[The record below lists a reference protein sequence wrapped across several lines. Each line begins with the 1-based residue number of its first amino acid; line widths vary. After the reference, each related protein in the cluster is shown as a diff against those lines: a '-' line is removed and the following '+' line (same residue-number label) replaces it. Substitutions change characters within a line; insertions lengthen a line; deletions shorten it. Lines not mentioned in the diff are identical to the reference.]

1 MKKFKFSIITVCLNS
16 EKFLKRCINSV
27 KNQNYTNYEHIIID
41 GGSNDNTLKIIEKN
55 KNYFSKIVSNKDN
68 GIWDAMNK
76 GLELSSGDLIC
87 FLNSDDFY
95 YPHALELIN
104 SYFNKYNVDFLFGSV
119 KKYKIM
125 HGYQPWKINF
135 SFGFYSSHSVGFF
148 IKRAKHLQVG
158 YYDTKFLSADLN
170 FFYKMISQ
178 NNLVGISTKKYE
190 VIGEFEPGG
199 FSSKI
204 NYIEH
209 LKDLNKIRIH
219 NGQSKILVYLLYIIK
234 ILKKPLKFIKSI

>member
-16 EKFLKRCINSV
+16 EKFLERCINSV

-55 KNYFSKIVSNKDN
+55 KSYFSKIVSNKDN

-125 HGYQPWKINF
+125 YGYQPWKINF

-219 NGQSKILVYLLYIIK
+219 NGQSKILVYFLYIIK

>member
-16 EKFLKRCINSV
+16 EKFLERCINSV

-55 KNYFSKIVSNKDN
+55 KNYFSKIVSSKDN

-125 HGYQPWKINF
+125 HG
-135 SFGFYSSHSVGFF
+135 H
-148 IKRAKHLQVG
+148 A
-158 YYDTKFLSADLN
+158 
-170 FFYKMISQ
+170 
-178 NNLVGISTKKYE
+178 
-190 VIGEFEPGG
+190 
-199 FSSKI
+199 
-204 NYIEH
+204 
-209 LKDLNKIRIH
+209 
-219 NGQSKILVYLLYIIK
+219 
-234 ILKKPLKFIKSI
+234 